1 MDWRLRPRP
10 GMKFTGKFL
19 QLVGLIVVAS
29 GFLFGI
35 QYSLIKFELAALGIG
50 SLIFY
55 IGWILEKK

>member
-1 MDWRLRPRP
+1 
-10 GMKFTGKFL
+10 MKFTGKFL
-19 QLVGLIVVAS
+19 ELVGLIVVAS

-55 IGWILEKK
+55 IGWLIEKK